1 MMQTATILYTIRPW
15 NPVSWAIRW
24 ALPVSRFKWARAS
37 HSMILDGDHVIH
49 ATMLHGV
56 VRVPLAE
63 ALRGQVVVARREYDV
78 PDLDAGLVW
87 ARSQDGADY
96 DFEGAFGLSLAPDRD
111 WTDNDSWFC
120 HELCA
125 AFLHACGRKLF
136 DRFGHVTDTALMMA
150 CTSVSRGELDGNE
163 VVFSRDA

>member
-1 MMQTATILYTIRPW
+1 MNEATILFSIRPW
-15 NPVSWAIRW
+15 NPVSWLIRW

-56 VRVPLAE
+56 VRQPLAHV
-63 ALRGQVVVARREYDV
+63 LRSQKVVARREYDV

-87 ARSQDGADY
+87 ARSKVGTPYDSKGAL
-96 DFEGAFGLSLAPDRD
+96 GISLKPDRQWQED
-111 WTDNDSWFC
+111 DKYFC

-125 AFLHACGRKLF
+125 AFIHACGRKLF
-136 DRFGHVTDTALMMA
+136 DRFGHVTDTALLLIK
-150 CTSVSRGELDGNE
+150 E
-163 VVFSRDA
+163 